1 MEQKKRKPT
10 NAELTRRIEKSPLHL
25 DKTKSTQTIFFSDK
39 GLRLT
44 VDTGE
49 GYALVETGFHSHVF
63 RSYTSFGLSRPF
75 LYTERVLKMAE
86 ENNCKTK
93 DGYSYAKLLEVLKKK
108 EDQSEYNIATYY
120 SWYIHNIFSPL
131 YTIGETKFESFSVYI
146 DYVYNISKQSILLG
160 EKNEDLTNKQFIEK
174 VISMM
179 RELTA
184 EMSEDVI
191 LQKKTDEEIVQENIQ
206 AMQEEELDETEITDN
221 GSKD

>member
-1 MEQKKRKPT
+1 
-10 NAELTRRIEKSPLHL
+10 
-25 DKTKSTQTIFFSDK
+25 
-39 GLRLT
+39 
-44 VDTGE
+44 
-49 GYALVETGFHSHVF
+49 
-63 RSYTSFGLSRPF
+63 
-75 LYTERVLKMAE
+75 MAE

-93 DGYSYAKLLEVLKKK
+93 DGYSYAKLLSTLKEK

-160 EKNEDLTNKQFIEK
+160 EKNEDMTNKQFIEK